1 MRVTIVVFAYN
12 EEENIGAV
20 TQEIWEVLNGLGL
33 TFELVII
40 DDGSEDKTG
49 PIADGLAADL
59 PGVRVVHHRENL
71 GLGGVYRTGF
81 TEANG
86 RFVSFFPADGQFPAT
101 IISQFLP
108 LMDDLDLV
116 LGYLPQRDSSLLAKT
131 LSFAERL
138 VYRSL
143 FGSFPRFQ
151 GVLMFRRSLLEQME
165 LTSEG
170 RGWAVLMEFIIR
182 VSKGGY
188 RVLSVPTEMRPR
200 MAGKSKVNN
209 LQTIFSNLVQ
219 VALLRKNLTL

>member
-12 EEENIGAV
+12 EEANIAAV
-20 TQEIWEVLNGLGL
+20 TREIWEVLNGLDPS
-33 TFELVII
+33 FELVIV

-49 PIADGLAADL
+49 TIADELAGDL
-59 PGVRVVHHRENL
+59 PGVRVVHHRQNM

-81 TEANG
+81 NQARG
-86 RFVSFFPADGQFPAT
+86 DFVSFFPADGQFPAS

-108 LMDDLDLV
+108 LMEDGDLV

-138 VYRSL
+138 LYRSL
-143 FGSFPRFQ
+143 FGPFPRFQ
-151 GVLMFRRSLLEQME
+151 GVLMFRRNLLDGME

-182 VSKGGY
+182 VSKDGH

-200 MAGKSKVNN
+200 MSGESKVNN
-209 LQTIFSNLVQ
+209 PRTIFSNLLQLV
-219 VALLRKNLTL
+219 LLRKNLTL

>member
-12 EEENIGAV
+12 EKENLAAV
-20 TQEIWEVLNGLGL
+20 TEEIWNQLGGLNLA
-33 TFELVII
+33 FELLII
-40 DDGSEDKTG
+40 DDGSLDDTLH
-49 PIADGLAADL
+49 IADSLARDL

-81 TEANG
+81 KEAQG

-101 IISQFLP
+101 IIAQFLP
-108 LMDDLDLV
+108 LMDDADLV
-116 LGYLPQRDSSLLAKT
+116 LGYLPNRDSNLLAKG
-131 LSFAERL
+131 LSLGERL
-138 VYRSL
+138 LYRAL

-151 GVLMFRRSLLEQME
+151 GILMFRRSLLDGMT

-188 RVLSVPTEMRPR
+188 RVSSVPTTMRPR
-200 MAGKSKVNN
+200 LSGKSKVNN
-209 LQTIFSNLVQ
+209 IRTIASNLMQ
-219 VALLRKNLTL
+219 VLALRKSLTV

>member
-12 EEENIGAV
+12 EEENIAAV
-20 TQEIWEVLNGLGL
+20 TEEIWNQLGGLNLA
-33 TFELVII
+33 FELLII
-40 DDGSEDKTG
+40 DDGSLDNT
-49 PIADGLAADL
+49 PQIADSLARDL
-59 PGVRVVHHRENL
+59 PGVRVVHHLENL

-81 TEANG
+81 IEALG

-108 LMDDLDLV
+108 LMDDADLV
-116 LGYLPQRDSSLLAKT
+116 LGYLPDRDSSLLARG
-131 LSFAERL
+131 LSFSERL
-138 VYRSL
+138 LYRVL

-151 GVLMFRRSLLEQME
+151 GVLMFRRSLLSDMK

-188 RVLSVPTEMRPR
+188 RVHSVPTTMRPR
-200 MAGKSKVNN
+200 LAGESKVNN
-209 LQTIFSNLVQ
+209 LKTIVSNLVQ
-219 VALLRKNLTL
+219 IFMLKKNLTI